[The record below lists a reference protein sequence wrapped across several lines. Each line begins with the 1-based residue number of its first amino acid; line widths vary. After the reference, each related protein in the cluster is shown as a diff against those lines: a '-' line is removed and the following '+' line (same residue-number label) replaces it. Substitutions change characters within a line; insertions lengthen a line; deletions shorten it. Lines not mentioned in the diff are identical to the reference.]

1 MAPQL
6 LFFLALHTVWN
17 RHPSHQFVTL
27 GNNYMGP
34 PEVRPGRESSLGMRG
49 KGGGERP
56 GSQDSLTEK
65 STTEK
70 TERVLA
76 LAKLDAD

>member
-1 MAPQL
+1 MAPQ

-17 RHPSHQFVTL
+17 RHPSHRFVTL

-49 KGGGERP
+49 KGGRERP

-76 LAKLDAD
+76 VAKLDAD